1 MSLTHSMRYFV
12 KFALLY
18 VVVVLGIL
26 TPLYYA
32 LNEVQNQR
40 IEDILLENQILLLEE
55 KISGIQ
61 SHVDDNLAIVQF
73 IKNYIEKSDFIHQ
86 VQNNLPL
93 DSEELDDEKEFFDAL
108 IKDEYNIVQI
118 RLIDYDGKEI
128 FSSIVQNDESFF
140 ELDLENQSGK
150 EWLQRSLEIKPD
162 DFFISKIEPRLS
174 SEGVPLEPLQIVYRV
189 ITPVNFEDG
198 DRVLLVV
205 SFDSKY
211 LLSKEKLSIGNL
223 ILVGTDGN
231 LLVSNLESDSEYLS
245 QNYFYNKPVLK
256 SNIEKFD
263 KLIYND
269 DVLSENRVWE
279 KFYLHEDSEYQ
290 YILLYFVP
298 AKVLADYVSE
308 VNYLNKEI
316 GILITVVIAL
326 SLILVSYFISRNLRN
341 TIEKIKNSFET
352 FSLDA
357 PFLPLTPQ
365 GETET
370 RSLIESTNKTLS
382 SIQTYEQ
389 ESIESKKEIERQLT
403 LVKNYNQIVDKGTIV
418 TVTDTNGVI
427 TYVNDQFSN
436 VSKYPKDEIIGKTY
450 AVLKSGFHTPEFYK
464 DVWETISKGKIW
476 IGIFKN
482 KSKYGDTYWLKST
495 IMPFYDPAG
504 TIESYMSISVDI
516 SEERSLQERLDE
528 SLRDRISANA
538 KMTQF
543 LGMATHELKTP
554 LVPILGY
561 CEMLLESANLSKEQK
576 MMLKNIME
584 SGNELASL
592 INDLIDANAIEK
604 EALQVNKTNTS
615 AKALLT
621 SVYEESLIFV
631 EGVKF
636 RMEIKDADDCPLN
649 TDVLRVKQVFR
660 NLIKNSL
667 DFLGKDPEITIGAFK
682 ENNSMV
688 FYVKDNGVGISQ
700 DVVAKLFTK
709 FYQVDTSITRK
720 HGGLGLGLMI
730 CKGIVTS
737 LGGRIWVD
745 SGKETVFYFT
755 IPIENN
761 SK

>member
-12 KFALLY
+12 KFALLS
-18 VVVVLGIL
+18 VVVMVGIL

-40 IEDILLENQILLLEE
+40 IGDILLENQALLLEE

-61 SHVDDNLAIVQF
+61 SHVDNNLSTVQF
-73 IKNYIEKSDFIHQ
+73 IKNYIQKPDFIHEL
-86 VQNNLPL
+86 QNNLPF

-108 IKDEYNIVQI
+108 IKDESPIVQI
-118 RLIDYDGKEI
+118 RLIAYDGKEI
-128 FSSIVQNDESFF
+128 FSSIAQNDESFF

-150 EWLQRSLEIKPD
+150 EWFQRSLEIKPD
-162 DFFISKIEPRLS
+162 DFFISKIEPNLS
-174 SEGVPLEPLQIVYRV
+174 SEGFPLESLQFVYKV

-198 DRVLLVV
+198 DRALLVV
-205 SFDSKY
+205 SFDASNY
-211 LLSKEKLSIGNL
+211 LLSNEKLSLGHLVLVDTDGNL
-223 ILVGTDGN
+223 IL
-231 LLVSNLESDSEYLS
+231 SNLEPDSQYLS
-245 QNYFYNKPVLK
+245 NNYFYNKPDLK
-256 SNIEKFD
+256 SNTEKFD
-263 KLIYND
+263 KLIYHD
-269 DVLSENRVWE
+269 DILSENGMWQ
-279 KFYLHEDSEYQ
+279 KFSLHQDSEYS
-290 YILLYFVP
+290 YILLNFISHK
-298 AKVLADYVSE
+298 ALADYVSE
-308 VNYLNKEI
+308 VNYLQEEL
-316 GILITVVIAL
+316 GILYLVVIL
-326 SLILVSYFISRNLRN
+326 SLILVSYFVSRNIRN
-341 TIEKIKNSFET
+341 TIEKIKGSFDT

-389 ESIESKKEIERQLT
+389 KSIESKKEIERQLT
-403 LVKNYNQIVDKGTIV
+403 LVKNYKQIVDKGTIV
-418 TVTDTNGVI
+418 TVTDPNGVI

-436 VSKYPKDEIIGKTY
+436 VSKYPQDEIIGKTY

-476 IGIFKN
+476 MGIFKN

-504 TIESYMSISVDI
+504 KIEFYMSISVDI
-516 SEERSLQERLDE
+516 SEERFLQERLDE

-538 KMTQF
+538 KMKQF
-543 LGMATHELKTP
+543 LGMATHELKSPIVT
-554 LVPILGY
+554 ILGY

-584 SGNELASL
+584 SGNELTSL

-604 EALQVNKTNTS
+604 EALQVNKINTS
-615 AKALLT
+615 AKALLR

-631 EGVKF
+631 EDVKF

-667 DFLGKDPEITIGAFK
+667 DFLGKNPEITIGAFK

-700 DVVAKLFTK
+700 DVIEKLFTK

-730 CKGIVTS
+730 CKGIVTL